1 MQFLHVKREQRQV
14 TIIHTYV
21 YIYIYIYTHTYI
33 HTYIQFLR
41 EESEQRQVT
50 IIYATHIFDGL
61 EDWATDL
68 VFVREGKV
76 AVNKKFE
83 DVTELRELKEANV
96 QAPLFR

>member
-1 MQFLHVKREQRQV
+1 MFSH
-14 TIIHTYV
+14 IHNIHTH
-21 YIYIYIYTHTYI
+21 THTHI
-33 HTYIQFLR
+33 HTQTHTYIQFLR
-41 EESEQRQVT
+41 EESELRQVT

-76 AVNKKFE
+76 VVNKKFE
-83 DVTELRELKEANV
+83 EVEELKQLKQENV

>member
-1 MQFLHVKREQRQV
+1 MH
-14 TIIHTYV
+14 
-21 YIYIYIYTHTYI
+21 IYIYACIYTYV
-33 HTYIQFLR
+33 QFLR

-83 DVTELRELKEANV
+83 DVTELRDLKEANV